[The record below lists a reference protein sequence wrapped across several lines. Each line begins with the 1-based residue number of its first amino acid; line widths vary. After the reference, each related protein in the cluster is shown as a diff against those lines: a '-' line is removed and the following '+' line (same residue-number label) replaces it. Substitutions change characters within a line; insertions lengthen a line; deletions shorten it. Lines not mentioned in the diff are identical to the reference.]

1 MSRFYLSDSTEV
13 PDLRSARK
21 KMASPSVTTIIN
33 GIAPHGYKYLDDR
46 RLREVLKDETMDYD
60 TKMELLGNTPVF
72 ELGLLLHQAAET
84 YWKTGVQS
92 DPLSCPVSARE
103 FFAILKPIEPLLVEG
118 FYFSSELNTGG
129 RMDLVGKHKKKI
141 YLYDYKTCSSFKGKP
156 TNTWLAQL
164 GAYCKLLLENSVQ
177 VSGAKV
183 IQFSKKNEGCK
194 VLDLSMADLSKGL
207 DLFQKSRTLYQA
219 WIGI

>member
-13 PDLRSARK
+13 PDLKTARK

-33 GIAPHGYKYLDDR
+33 GVSPHGYKYLDDR

-92 DPLSCPVSARE
+92 DPLSCPLSAR
-103 FFAILKPIEPLLVEG
+103 
-118 FYFSSELNTGG
+118 
-129 RMDLVGKHKKKI
+129 
-141 YLYDYKTCSSFKGKP
+141 
-156 TNTWLAQL
+156 
-164 GAYCKLLLENSVQ
+164 
-177 VSGAKV
+177 
-183 IQFSKKNEGCK
+183 
-194 VLDLSMADLSKGL
+194 VL
-207 DLFQKSRTLYQA
+207 RHP
-219 WIGI
+219 